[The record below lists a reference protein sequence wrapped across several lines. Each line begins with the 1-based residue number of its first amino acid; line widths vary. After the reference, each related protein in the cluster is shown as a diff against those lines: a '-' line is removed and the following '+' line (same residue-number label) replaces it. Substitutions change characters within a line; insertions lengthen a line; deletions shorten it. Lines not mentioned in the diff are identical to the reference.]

1 MSGLNPLPTNS
12 IFLERMNEMTS
23 LLMVLSPRLE
33 VSICGVMSC
42 LLPFLKSNPTLKL
55 STKVSW
61 NVVLV
66 VCKKSSLQLPLAVV
80 KFLLPVTS
88 VLVLLLVTESV
99 PVHLVCQ
106 AFQRI
111 GVQPVCGSN
120 APNSL
125 VAACTASV

>member
-12 IFLERMNEMTS
+12 IFLERINEITS

-33 VSICGVMSC
+33 VSNCGVTSC

-55 STKVSW
+55 SMKVSW
-61 NVVLV
+61 NVVRVLSW
-66 VCKKSSLQLPLAVV
+66 KSSLLLPVAIV
-80 KFLLPVTS
+80 KFLLPVIS

-106 AFQRI
+106 EFQRI
-111 GVQPVCGSN
+111 GVKPVCGSN
-120 APNSL
+120 PPNSL
-125 VAACTASV
+125 VAVSTACA